1 MIGQV
6 IGKYRIVG
14 QLGRGGTGTV
24 YKALDETLN
33 REVAIKI
40 LNPDLANAEML
51 KRFQAEATILARLNH
66 PQIATIFELFRSDT
80 DLLMVMEFV
89 RGETLDKLS
98 TRVGPMLPERA
109 VYIIDRILEA
119 LEHAHRA
126 GIVHRDMKPANV
138 MVTSGGGVK
147 IMDFGIARVGGA
159 EHKTATGH
167 LMGTPAYMSPE
178 QVLSHEVDGRAD
190 LYSVGVVLYRL
201 LTGTLPFKADSA
213 IAMLQRQIADTPTP
227 LHLHR
232 EGLPDWCEPILQR
245 ALAKSPADR
254 FQTAEHFRE
263 QLAHAIHLMTA
274 TDFAKAFTIEE
285 ADAVPA
291 IPAGLVGGGFSPV
304 ARPPATNPPP
314 VPAPAGR
321 GSDGAT
327 VVLRKGRGAW
337 TASTMTLLAA
347 SALVLAFI
355 ALRRPMTE
363 SPAAT
368 PTNSS
373 ASADLP
379 RVASVNPARSADR
392 QPLDSANAARSVDP
406 LPVASANPG
415 RSAEPQPSGS
425 EEPPVD
431 VDPEPPPVKPRVV
444 AESRPAARKRAGVPQ
459 GFFVPVVFVTK
470 SLVVTAD
477 GQEERDAQLVLADG
491 KVVVT
496 PDDDTLHPLYS
507 VPYEN
512 VISIS
517 YSRGRDPLWNSP
529 AGPEPIIRGDG
540 GVLRVFRPERH
551 WISLRTNIKNRFV
564 ILRFGDVQVK
574 NVLSAL
580 EERIGLIPR
589 LVERK
594 DAK

>member
-1 MIGQV
+1 MIGQI

-24 YKALDETLN
+24 YKAVDETLN

-109 VYIIDRILEA
+109 VYIIDKILGA

-126 GIVHRDMKPANV
+126 GVVHRDMKPANV

-167 LMGTPAYMSPE
+167 LMGTPAYMPPE
-178 QVLSHEVDGRAD
+178 QVLSQEVDGRAD

-201 LTGTLPFKADSA
+201 LTGSLPFKADSA

-254 FQTAEHFRE
+254 FQTAEDFRE

-274 TDFAKAFTIEE
+274 TDFAKAFVIEE
-285 ADAVPA
+285 SDAVIAAPNASSSSVSSRIPKASGTGTPA
-291 IPAGLVGGGFSPV
+291 V
-304 ARPPATNPPP
+304 R
-314 VPAPAGR
+314 PAPR
-321 GSDGAT
+321 GSSADGAT
-327 VVLRKGRGAW
+327 VVLRKSRGAW
-337 TASTMTLLAA
+337 TASTITILAA
-347 SALVLAFI
+347 SVLVLAFI
-355 ALRRPMTE
+355 ALRRPTIE
-363 SPAAT
+363 PQTSAAPAN
-368 PTNSS
+368 PP
-373 ASADLP
+373 ASADL
-379 RVASVNPARSADR
+379 
-392 QPLDSANAARSVDP
+392 Q
-406 LPVASANPG
+406 PVASANPPRSPDPQPVAPVNPPG
-415 RSAEPQPSGS
+415 SAEPQPAVS
-425 EEPPVD
+425 ESLPRNVN
-431 VDPEPPPVKPRVV
+431 PEPAAGAKPRVI
-444 AESRPAARKRAGVPQ
+444 AEARPTARKRAGVPQ

-470 SLVVTAD
+470 SLVGSGD
-477 GQEERDAQLVLADG
+477 GHEERDAQLVLADG

-529 AGPEPIIRGDG
+529 DGPASIARGDG

-551 WISLRTNIKNRFV
+551 WISLRTNIRNRFV

-574 NVLSAL
+574 SVLAAL
-580 EERIGLIPR
+580 EERIGVTPL
-589 LVERK
+589 LVERR